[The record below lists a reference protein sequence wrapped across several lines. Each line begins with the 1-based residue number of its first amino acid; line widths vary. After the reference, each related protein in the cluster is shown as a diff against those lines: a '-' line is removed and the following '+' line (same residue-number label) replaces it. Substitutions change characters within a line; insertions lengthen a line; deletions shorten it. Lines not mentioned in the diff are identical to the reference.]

1 MKKGKI
7 TITIT
12 IGLVMLILTAVM
24 FIQFKTVKQTDFTSL
39 ENMREDELR
48 TGITNFKQKT
58 EETNKRLEE
67 VNAKI
72 AEYEQTIESNT
83 EASEVLAK
91 ELEQFNNLLGKNDV
105 KGEGVVITLTDTRNQ
120 RIWSEDLR
128 LLVNEL
134 KEAGA
139 EAISINDQ
147 RIVYDTYIVDI
158 SNTHIRINGQEMI
171 VSPYVVKAIGN
182 PTYLESGLSKKQY
195 GYIDT
200 KLAEGKD
207 VIMEGR
213 DIGTYVFPN
222 ADVKIYLDAEPEERA
237 RRRQKQNE
245 EAGIQSTYEEVLA
258 GIIARDENDKN
269 KEMGALKVAKDAI
282 VVDGTHGTIEENV
295 QKVIDIINKKKQK
308 NNKIKNVEVD
318 ASVDQIVFLCFDL
331 I

>member
-72 AEYEQTIESNT
+72 SEYEQTIESNT

-91 ELEQFNNLLGKNDV
+91 ELEQ
-105 KGEGVVITLTDTRNQ
+105 GEGVVITLTDTRNQ

-207 VIMEGR
+207 VTLKREKNIEIKKYEGNLSME
-213 DIGTYVFPN
+213 YAN
-222 ADVKIYLDAEPEERA
+222 
-237 RRRQKQNE
+237 
-245 EAGIQSTYEEVLA
+245 
-258 GIIARDENDKN
+258 
-269 KEMGALKVAKDAI
+269 
-282 VVDGTHGTIEENV
+282 
-295 QKVIDIINKKKQK
+295 
-308 NNKIKNVEVD
+308 
-318 ASVDQIVFLCFDL
+318 
-331 I
+331 

>member
-12 IGLVMLILTAVM
+12 IGLVVLILTAVM
-24 FIQFKTVKQTDFTSL
+24 FVQFKTVRQTDFTSL

-72 AEYEQTIESNT
+72 AEYEQTIINNT
-83 EASEVLAK
+83 QASEVLTK
-91 ELEQFNNLLGKNDV
+91 ELEQFNNILGKNEV

-120 RIWSEDLR
+120 RISSEDLR

-158 SNTHIRINGQEMI
+158 SNTFIRINGQEKI

-207 VIMEGR
+207 VTLKRENNIVIKKYEGNLSME
-213 DIGTYVFPN
+213 YAN
-222 ADVKIYLDAEPEERA
+222 
-237 RRRQKQNE
+237 
-245 EAGIQSTYEEVLA
+245 
-258 GIIARDENDKN
+258 
-269 KEMGALKVAKDAI
+269 
-282 VVDGTHGTIEENV
+282 
-295 QKVIDIINKKKQK
+295 
-308 NNKIKNVEVD
+308 
-318 ASVDQIVFLCFDL
+318 
-331 I
+331 